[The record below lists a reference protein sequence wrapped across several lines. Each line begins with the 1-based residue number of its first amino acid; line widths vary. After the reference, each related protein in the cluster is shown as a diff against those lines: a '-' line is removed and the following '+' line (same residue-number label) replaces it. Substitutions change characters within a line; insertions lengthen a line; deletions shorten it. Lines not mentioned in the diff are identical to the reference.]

1 MKPMSMK
8 NAFIFFTFF
17 LFIKER
23 KTKKTKLARWS
34 LGSIV
39 SRASI
44 QFKIVLTSYIAVHTY
59 SMTFCVDWMV
69 RKVNIKVI
77 PKIML
82 LKQHFD
88 EWN

>member
-23 KTKKTKLARWS
+23 KNKKTKLARWS

-44 QFKIVLTSYIAVHTY
+44 QFKIVLTSYMAVHTY

-69 RKVNIKVI
+69 QKVNIKVI